1 MLVLFGLLLACW
13 LKALSDVTRKRS
25 APLRGSNPWIVW
37 RQSAPVFAVTLR
49 GKLARVLQLG

>member
-49 GKLARVLQLG
+49 GKLARS